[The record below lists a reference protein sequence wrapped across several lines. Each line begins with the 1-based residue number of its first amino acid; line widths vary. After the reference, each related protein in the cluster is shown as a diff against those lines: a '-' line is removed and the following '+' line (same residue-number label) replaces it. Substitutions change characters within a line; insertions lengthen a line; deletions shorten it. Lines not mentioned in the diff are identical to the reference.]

1 MKTHSVNIP
10 TALPPSSAAATLK
23 TLARRHRKKLFFTF
37 FLVIAENVTYLLY
50 PVLAGICINAIL
62 AGNVWNAMLYGLM
75 VLFIWLLGATRRSVD
90 TRTFARIYAGLAVSV
105 VLAQRQKSL
114 NHSTIAA
121 RVALSREFVDFF
133 ELHLP
138 TLITSVASMAGAA
151 VMLLLIEFW
160 TGIACLGILAVLA
173 CFLTQFTRRNE
184 ALYGRLN
191 NRLEKEIDMVTH
203 AAPRALQRHYQ
214 LLARLRI
221 TLSDREAMGYFT
233 IGVLAALLFSFT
245 VVMMTQSA
253 AINAGH
259 IYSVM
264 TYMWMFVTSLDD
276 APQLLE
282 KYSQLKDIGRR
293 VATEAEAGVAE

>member
-1 MKTHSVNIP
+1 
-10 TALPPSSAAATLK
+10 
-23 TLARRHRKKLFFTF
+23 
-37 FLVIAENVTYLLY
+37 
-50 PVLAGICINAIL
+50 
-62 AGNVWNAMLYGLM
+62 
-75 VLFIWLLGATRRSVD
+75 RSVD

-160 TGIACLGILAVLA
+160 TGMACLGILAVLA
-173 CFLTQFTRRNE
+173 CFLTRFTRRNE

-191 NRLEKEIDMVTH
+191 NRLEKEIDMVSH

-245 VVMMTQSA
+245 VMMMTHSA

-282 KYSQLKDIGRR
+282 KYSQLKDIGKR
-293 VATEAEAGVAE
+293 VTTEAETAAAE

>member
-10 TALPPSSAAATLK
+10 TSPATASAAGTLK

-62 AGNVWNAMLYGLM
+62 AGNVWNALLYGLM

-105 VLAQRQKSL
+105 VLVQRQKSL

-160 TGIACLGILAVLA
+160 TGMACLGILAVLA
-173 CFLTQFTRRNE
+173 CFLTRLPGAMRRFT
-184 ALYGRLN
+184 AGS
-191 NRLEKEIDMVTH
+191 
-203 AAPRALQRHYQ
+203 
-214 LLARLRI
+214 I
-221 TLSDREAMGYFT
+221 TG
-233 IGVLAALLFSFT
+233 
-245 VVMMTQSA
+245 
-253 AINAGH
+253 
-259 IYSVM
+259 
-264 TYMWMFVTSLDD
+264 
-276 APQLLE
+276 
-282 KYSQLKDIGRR
+282 LKKRSIW
-293 VATEAEAGVAE
+293 